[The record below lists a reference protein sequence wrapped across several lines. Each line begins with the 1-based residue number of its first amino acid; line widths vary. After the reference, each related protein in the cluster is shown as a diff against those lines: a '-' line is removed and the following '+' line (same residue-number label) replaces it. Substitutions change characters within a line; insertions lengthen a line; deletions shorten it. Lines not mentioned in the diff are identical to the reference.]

1 MPGCSWKTWLLL
13 AVLTVRGS
21 ASLPRRPL
29 AFGEAVELGV
39 AVYNSQAGED
49 ARYRLLEAVP
59 QPEWVRTPRRRPTV
73 TFRLSFPRGWVE
85 ENLTSL
91 WEAAVR
97 KNRGEKKRGP
107 PVMVSSRGGLKGGS
121 WVVHQ
126 DDGCGIQNLQGGSA
140 LEPPSRAP
148 RRESG
153 RRFGSTGD
161 LEARKLGERSG
172 KGPQRSSS
180 PTPGSIRRP

>member
-97 KNRGEKKRGP
+97 KNRGEKKREVHP
-107 PVMVSSRGGLKGGS
+107 SWSPAVEVSKEVHGWSTKTMGVESRTYRGGLLWSHLREPLAGKAGG
-121 WVVHQ
+121 
-126 DDGCGIQNLQGGSA
+126 GLAPPGIWK
-140 LEPPSRAP
+140 
-148 RRESG
+148 REN
-153 RRFGSTGD
+153 
-161 LEARKLGERSG
+161 
-172 KGPQRSSS
+172 
-180 PTPGSIRRP
+180 